1 MTRARLAMV
10 DADGVK
16 IRLQSVQVLGS
27 EFPSWGAG
35 VDKFRSCGT
44 CTVPSRGWR
53 TVLGSQVVKFPV
65 DRVAVYTQSSEN
77 LDLGSAKL
85 VDYASCIMR
94 LNAQVRC
101 VSKPNF
107 RDTMTRTGKIPLAMR
122 VVWQTQT
129 KAIRIFFVA
138 GTELC
143 DFGITPSFSQA
154 VFIEVPLTAVIGD
167 GSVQHIRT
175 IVVDLSVKRRPNWDT
190 GHHTFLQLSSTKR
203 TSKP

>member
-1 MTRARLAMV
+1 MAHGF
-10 DADGVK
+10 GV
-16 IRLQSVQVLGS
+16 SSHQVSL
-27 EFPSWGAG
+27 
-35 VDKFRSCGT
+35 
-44 CTVPSRGWR
+44 
-53 TVLGSQVVKFPV
+53 

-77 LDLGSAKL
+77 LELGSAKL
-85 VDYASCIMR
+85 VDYALCIMR
-94 LNAQVRC
+94 LSAEVRC

-122 VVWQTQT
+122 VVWQT

-154 VFIEVPLTAVIGD
+154 ALIEVPWTAVIGD
-167 GSVQHIRT
+167 GSVQHVRT

-190 GHHTFLQLSSTKR
+190 GRHTFLQLSSTKR